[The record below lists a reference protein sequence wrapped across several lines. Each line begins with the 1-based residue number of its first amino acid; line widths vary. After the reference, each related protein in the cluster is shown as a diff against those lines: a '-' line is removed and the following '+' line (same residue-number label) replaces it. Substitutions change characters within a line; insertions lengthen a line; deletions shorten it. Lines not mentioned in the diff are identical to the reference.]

1 MDKMDKMDRDI
12 EIKFQK
18 ISNNR
23 WDYIWDDDLGTHNY
37 ILNLE
42 ETDMHNFSQ
51 PGKLKDIQCSQTKM
65 HGVPNQRVYSWK
77 DNFGFHQYYAEC

>member
-1 MDKMDKMDRDI
+1 MNREI
-12 EIKFQK
+12 EIKVQK

-42 ETDMHNFSQ
+42 DPDQHFFSE
-51 PGKLKDIQCSQTKM
+51 PGKLKYIKCSEI
-65 HGVPNQRVYSWK
+65 PNGRVYSWK